1 MAPSSPHRKERLGDP
16 ISLDVWNVAVSVQFY
31 QKVFSVTPQKQTADE
46 RCFIQLDQRH
56 RIADYT

>member
-1 MAPSSPHRKERLGDP
+1 MRP

-31 QKVFSVTPQKQTADE
+31 QKVFSLTPQKQTADE

-56 RIADYT
+56 PIADLYVI